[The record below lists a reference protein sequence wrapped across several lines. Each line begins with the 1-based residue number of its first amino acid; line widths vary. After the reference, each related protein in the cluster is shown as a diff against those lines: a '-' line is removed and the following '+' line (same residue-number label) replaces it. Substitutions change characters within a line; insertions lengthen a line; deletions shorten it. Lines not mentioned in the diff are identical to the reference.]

1 MSIENDITAK
11 VFGKILAE
19 GMSLADCELESRI
32 DSEAVDMLKEIKE
45 VISSNRADRKKV
57 EGVEEILTKLE

>member
-19 GMSLADCELESRI
+19 GMSLADCELENRI
-32 DSEAVDMLKEIKE
+32 EREAVVMLKEIKN
-45 VISSNRADRKKV
+45 VISANGDDKKKI
-57 EGVEEILTKLE
+57 EKLCWKRG